1 MNSIK
6 VIDLIKDLK
15 SHQILYLRNF
25 KNPSFAH
32 AYKPIFVIPS
42 GKEIGKLLLAR
53 WKTCSQLVM
62 DLDSVLY
69 YQY

>member
-1 MNSIK
+1 MNTIK
-6 VIDLIKDLK
+6 VIDLLKDLK

-32 AYKPIFVIPS
+32 AYKPICVIPN
-42 GKEIGKLLLAR
+42 GTEKGKLLLAR
-53 WKTCSQLVM
+53 WKNCAQIVL

-69 YQY
+69 Y